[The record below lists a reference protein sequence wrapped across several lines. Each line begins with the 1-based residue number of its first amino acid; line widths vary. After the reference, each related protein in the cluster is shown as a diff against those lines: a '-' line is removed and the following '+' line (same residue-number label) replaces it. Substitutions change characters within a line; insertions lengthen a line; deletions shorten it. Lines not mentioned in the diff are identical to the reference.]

1 MELIQNDIEF
11 KLNLNNRTL
20 ISHSIDKPFI
30 FIGDGKATY
39 DMYRGNFKIQD
50 YLQERVGLIEFS
62 ISEFEGVC
70 FINFYREGEEVLYLK
85 AYQDNSGR
93 LKIEFKSADKSI
105 NRIWVRINADIDEK
119 VYGCGEQFSYF
130 NLRGKNFPLW
140 TSEPGV
146 GRNKETYTTWQ
157 ADVADKAG
165 GDYYTTNY
173 PQPTYVSSKK
183 YFCHLDCTSYT
194 DFDFRNDKF
203 HELQCWTIPESI
215 TFETAESFIDMAG
228 KIADFFGRQPELP
241 EWVYNGVVLGIQG
254 GTDKVVRKMQNAID
268 KGLNVAGLWC
278 QDWEGINMT
287 SFGQRLYWNW
297 KWDSKRYPN
306 LDKKIWNLK
315 EKGIRFLGYITPFML
330 ENESIFNDA
339 KKLGFLA
346 KTKDGE
352 DYIVDFGEFNCGIL
366 DLTMPDA
373 VEWYKKE
380 VITKNLIDFGLD
392 GWMADFGEYLP
403 TDCVLSNGKSGEI
416 MHNQWPALW
425 AKANFEAVRD
435 AGKIGEISYFMRA
448 GFTGSQKYCTQL
460 WAGDQCV
467 DWCIDDGLASVIVAA
482 LSSGIMGNCFH
493 HSDIGGYTTLHG
505 LKRSKELFMRWA
517 DMAAFTPYMRTHEGN
532 RPKDN
537 HQFDTDNETLE
548 HLIRMTNVFTTL
560 KPYIKYCVKQA
571 SEKGLPVQRPLFMH
585 YENDAETYDI
595 KYQYMF
601 GRDIIVAPVYLKEVT
616 EWKLYLPKDNW
627 INMWTGKVYKGGWIT
642 IDAPIGKPPVFY
654 KKDSEY
660 STLFEKISKI

>member
-1 MELIQNDIEF
+1 MNFLKDNNGFKVTLNGKELITHNY
-11 KLNLNNRTL
+11 
-20 ISHSIDKPFI
+20 DKPFI
-30 FIGDGKATY
+30 FIGEGRAEY

-50 YLQERVGLIEFS
+50 YVVERVALKDFS
-62 ISEFEGVC
+62 ISEYDNEFYV
-70 FINFYREGEEVLYLK
+70 NFYRDGQEKLYLK
-85 AYQDNSGR
+85 IYSDKSGR
-93 LKIEFKSADKSI
+93 LKIDFKSSDNSV
-105 NRIWVRINADIDEK
+105 NRMWIRVNADINEK

-146 GRNKETYTTWQ
+146 GRNKNSYTTWQ
-157 ADVADKAG
+157 ADVADRAG

-173 PQPTYVSSKK
+173 PQPTFVSSQK
-183 YFCHLDCTSYT
+183 YFCHLDCSSYM
-194 DFDFRNDKF
+194 DFDFRNENF
-203 HELQCWTIPESI
+203 HELQCWSVPDSL
-215 TFETAESFIDMAG
+215 TFDTAETFVEMAE
-228 KIADFFGRQPELP
+228 KIGTYFGRQPELP
-241 EWVYNGVVLGIQG
+241 EWVYNGVVLGLQG
-254 GTDKVVRKMQNAID
+254 GTKTVIDKMQKASD
-268 KGLNVAGLWC
+268 KGLKIAGLWC
-278 QDWEGINMT
+278 QDWEGINIT

-297 KWDSKRYPN
+297 KWDSKRYPK
-306 LDKKIWNLK
+306 LDKEIWKLK

-339 KKLGFLA
+339 KKQGFLA
-346 KTKDGE
+346 KTKKGE
-352 DYIVDFGEFNCGIL
+352 EYIVDVGEFNCGIL
-366 DLTMPDA
+366 DLTMADA

-425 AKANFEAVRD
+425 AKANFEAVKD
-435 AGKIGEISYFMRA
+435 AGKLGEVSYFMRA

-467 DWCIDDGLASVIVAA
+467 DWCMDDGLASVVVAA
-482 LSSGIMGNCFH
+482 LSSGILGNCFH

-537 HQFDTDNETLE
+537 HQFDSDEETLD
-548 HLIRMTNVFTTL
+548 HLIKMTNVFISL
-560 KPYIKYCVKQA
+560 KPYIKECVKQA
-571 SEKGLPVQRPLFMH
+571 SERGLPVQRPLFMH
-585 YENDAETYDI
+585 YENDETTFEI
-595 KYQYMF
+595 KYQYML
-601 GRDIIVAPVYLKEVT
+601 GRDIIVAPVYSKGVT

-627 INMWTGKVYKGGWIT
+627 IHIWTGKKYKGGWIT
-642 IDAPIGKPPVFY
+642 IEAPIGKPPVFY
-654 KKDSEY
+654 RKDSEFY
-660 STLFEKISKI
+660 NLFGKIVER